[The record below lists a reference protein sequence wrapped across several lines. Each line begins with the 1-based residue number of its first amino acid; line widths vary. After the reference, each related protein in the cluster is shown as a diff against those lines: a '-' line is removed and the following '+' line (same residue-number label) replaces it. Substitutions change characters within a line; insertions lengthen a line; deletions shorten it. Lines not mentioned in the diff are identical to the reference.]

1 MLHFNL
7 LIDYGVENLISIYPD
22 GSELIMDNGFG
33 MIIGGRQSCARP
45 SRTLVKLDFRHPT
58 VMTTKMPVTLKVKD
72 KSDAKGSGGFHS
84 MTARSGGS

>member
-1 MLHFNL
+1 MIF
-7 LIDYGVENLISIYPD
+7 LIEYGVENLISIYPD

-33 MIIGGRQSCARP
+33 MITGGRGSGARP
-45 SRTLVKLDFRHPT
+45 SKTLEFRHPT

-72 KSDAKGSGGFHS
+72 KSDAEGSGGFHS